1 MEENLQNLK
10 KSIAFA
16 ENILSDL
23 TQYSDLKLEH
33 KIVISLYRQLLEQTC
48 GGYTLA
54 INKLGGPL
62 KIMERSAFETYLAL
76 KYILQEEKSIQ
87 ERAYSYY
94 VGFLK
99 NIQTETYDWAK
110 YPSVDASLKE
120 DIERDM
126 RHISFILD
134 NTILKKTLNEWDNK
148 RERINKKRKKG
159 QEINPKWHSLFNG
172 PPSINQ
178 LALQLMT
185 KDPLISTYYSSLSK
199 EAHGY
204 NSLKDTNYLR
214 LIDQPLSLKPITY
227 NIHPTDTSPIR
238 GLCTGGLAEIIVY
251 LCPIHIDNY
260 LKFMEEIGI
269 DTEIEI

>member
-16 ENILSDL
+16 EEILIEL
-23 TQYSDLKLEH
+23 TQCSSLKLEH

-76 KYILQEEKSIQ
+76 KYILQEDTLIQ

-94 VGFLK
+94 IGFLQ

-110 YPSVDASLKE
+110 SSSVDKSLKE
-120 DIERDM
+120 DIEKDLK
-126 RHISFILD
+126 HISIILD
-134 NTILKKTLNEWDNK
+134 NTVFKQVLNEWDNK
-148 RERINKKRKKG
+148 REKINRNRKKG
-159 QEINPKWHSLFNG
+159 KEINPKWHSLFDG
-172 PPSINQ
+172 PPNINQ
-178 LALQLMT
+178 LALSLIT
-185 KDPLISTYYSSLSK
+185 KDTLISTYYGSLSK

-204 NSLKDTNYLR
+204 NSLKDTNYLT
-214 LIDQPLSLKPITY
+214 LIDKPLLLKSITY

-238 GLCTGGLAEIIVY
+238 ALCTGGLAEIIVY
-251 LCPIHIDNY
+251 LSPKHIDNY
-260 LKFMEEIGI
+260 LKFLEEIGV
-269 DTEIEI
+269 DTEIDI